1 MAIGEIC
8 CRDVVIAQAE
18 ETVLDAAKL
27 MREHHVGNVVVVE
40 EREGKRVPVGI
51 VTDRDVV
58 VEIVAPGLDPATLTI
73 GDIMLSG
80 LAAIDEGTGVFETI
94 EFMRSKGVRRMP
106 VVAADGALVGIVTLD
121 DLVALLAE
129 EFYELSAVLR
139 KEQQKEVASRR

>member
-58 VEIVAPGLDPATLTI
+58 VEIVAPELDPATLTI
-73 GDIMLSG
+73 GDIMQPG
-80 LAAIDEGTGVFETI
+80 LAAIDEGTGVFEII

-139 KEQQKEVASRR
+139 KEQRQEAVSRR

>member
-58 VEIVAPGLDPATLTI
+58 VEIVAPELDPATLTI
-73 GDIMLSG
+73 GDIMQPG
-80 LAAIDEGTGVFETI
+80 LAAIDEATGVFETI

-106 VVAADGALVGIVTLD
+106 VVAADGVLVGIVTLD

-139 KEQQKEVASRR
+139 KEQQKEAVSRR